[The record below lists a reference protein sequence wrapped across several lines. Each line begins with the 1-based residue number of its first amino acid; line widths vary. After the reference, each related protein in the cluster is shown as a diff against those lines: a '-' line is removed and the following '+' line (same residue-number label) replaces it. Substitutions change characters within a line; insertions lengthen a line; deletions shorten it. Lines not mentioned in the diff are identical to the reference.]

1 MTEVREHEERKISNV
16 LYIELVVVTSSE
28 ADLYFQ
34 QRASL

>member
-1 MTEVREHEERKISNV
+1 MTEVRQHEERKRSDV

-34 QRASL
+34 QRASV